1 MILGSWFNREKVCF
15 FGCAGIALIFAVKG
29 AVAVPSLPSVGE
41 HRSKIKVPG
50 VLVAHLQKPGKQDLR
65 KALVGD
71 RQNPFTAYVRRST
84 GGTTTIKPKDP
95 RPIPHPPV
103 FVPPPPIPIP
113 PVSVPRRPVPDRS
126 PKAYQVPVSF
136 VGVSRVKGRPA
147 VYLKVKSTGEDRV
160 LHDGDIWPDTGL
172 TIVKITFT
180 SVLLE
185 NEKKDQF
192 LMRDLYAR
200 KKLDDD

>member
-1 MILGSWFNREKVCF
+1 MTLGSWLNREKVCF

-29 AVAVPSLPSVGE
+29 VIAIPSLPSVGE

-50 VLVAHLQKPGKQDLR
+50 EMVAHLQKPGKQDLR
-65 KALVGD
+65 NALAGD
-71 RQNPFTAYVRRST
+71 RQNPFAAYVYRRN
-84 GGTTTIKPKDP
+84 GTTTVTKPKHP
-95 RPIPHPPV
+95 VPIPKPPF
-103 FVPPPPIPIP
+103 FVPPPPVPVPIP
-113 PVSVPRRPVPDRS
+113 PVTTTRHPTT

-136 VGVSRVKGRPA
+136 VGVSRVNGRPA
-147 VYLKVKSTGEDRV
+147 VYLKVKSSGEDRV

-200 KKLDDD
+200 KKLEDD